1 MLLSWLLELC
11 LELERGA
18 VELGFEEFLPFIKLK
33 MPTTVAVLRLSMA
46 ATPLVWLDSDASNW
60 LWVLSDCSTATV
72 LIEDCGVLTDGF
84 APLL

>member
-33 MPTTVAVLRLSMA
+33 MPTTVAALSMA
-46 ATPLVWLDSDASNW
+46 AALLVWLDSDASNW